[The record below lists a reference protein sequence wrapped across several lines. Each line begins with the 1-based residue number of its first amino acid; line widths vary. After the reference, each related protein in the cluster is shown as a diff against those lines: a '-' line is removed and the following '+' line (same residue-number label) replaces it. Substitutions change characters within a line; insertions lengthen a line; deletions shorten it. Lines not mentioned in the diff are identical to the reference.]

1 MVSRIAVT
9 RLGPAK
15 NKENNMFQI
24 YAILRH
30 DNTPIKEGESLAS
43 TRKYFLCNDG
53 RMRHDGAPY
62 EYINAHDRKI
72 YKSYVAAAKRLFQLQ
87 ISFAK
92 RTKFY
97 GIETIEPVTM

>member
-24 YAILRH
+24 YAILHR

-53 RMRHDGAPY
+53 RMRHA
-62 EYINAHDRKI
+62 EAFVCFASHDRKI